1 VFIKKNTVDFFSAG
15 SGGPV
20 AYSGRDMPTTHKGM
34 NINPAEYLC
43 AMDDIM
49 SVLEKHKID
58 EDSKKDVLF
67 FLLSLKEMIIY
78 R

>member
-1 VFIKKNTVDFFSAG
+1 
-15 SGGPV
+15 
-20 AYSGRDMPTTHKGM
+20 M
-34 NINPAEYLC
+34 NISSAEYLC

-49 SVLEKHKID
+49 SVLDKHKID

-67 FLLSLKEMIIY
+67 VLWSLKEMIIY